1 MLSCREQSFLVC
13 LVDIGNYLLYHDF
26 TNSNTLN
33 FIPGCVEVLPDKM
46 LFEIP
51 DEMMAFRLFS
61 TRVSLV
67 NGEAL
72 SAKPG
77 LNEIFNTLVSS
88 LDPVISE
95 VVKMEAT
102 QQIVNLFDTKKQSI
116 AKLVLSLYNDLLP
129 KFMAISPTPPT
140 IPKIEV
146 GFVAL
151 NNFFFQYLFKKFKFF
166 TIFFF
171 S

>member
-1 MLSCREQSFLVC
+1 
-13 LVDIGNYLLYHDF
+13 
-26 TNSNTLN
+26 
-33 FIPGCVEVLPDKM
+33 M
-46 LFEIP
+46 LFQIP

-102 QQIVNLFDTKKQSI
+102 HQIVNLFDTKKQSI
-116 AKLVLSLYNDLLP
+116 AKLVLGLYNDLLP

-151 NNFFFQYLFKKFKFF
+151 NNFIFYNKYLFKKFNFF
-166 TIFFF
+166 TFF
-171 S
+171 SVFFSQYRFSTHL